1 MSAIKE
7 VYHNTIFFQH
17 KIEEFQEQIEG
28 GEEIGVS
35 EMMDI
40 LLEMAEIMA
49 DLELRIA
56 LQKVE
61 IRDIKSGR
69 YR

>member
-17 KIEEFQEQIEG
+17 KIEEFQEQMENG
-28 GEEIGVS
+28 DGVETS

-40 LLEMAEIMA
+40 MLEMAEIMA

-61 IRDIKSGR
+61 IRDLKSGR
-69 YR
+69 R